1 MANQISPE
9 AISDILAAIGSHP
22 DGASLQ
28 DVAKALKT
36 EVPLRTLQYRL
47 RLLVTDGRI
56 TKVADGRWTR
66 YQLPRVGVTGDEP
79 DLGSDV
85 RYIAISKES
94 DTHRAYDRSASRY
107 RAVRQSL
114 GEPNPVRLRY
124 RTELRSLI
132 ADIIRA
138 RLSRKEAAGQIASF
152 AEAEIEA
159 NDRDAFIEISETEL
173 SGLHAGNFARYQVR
187 PSEFEAWQQVWNDR

>member
-85 RYIAISKES
+85 RYIAISKNPSRQEHPS
-94 DTHRAYDRSASRY
+94 VMSAVSSTIIGPTRPIFSVPTTANAWLPLANRISRPPP
-107 RAVRQSL
+107 APM
-114 GEPNPVRLRY
+114 PN
-124 RTELRSLI
+124 TS
-132 ADIIRA
+132 
-138 RLSRKEAAGQIASF
+138 STGC
-152 AEAEIEA
+152 
-159 NDRDAFIEISETEL
+159 
-173 SGLHAGNFARYQVR
+173 
-187 PSEFEAWQQVWNDR
+187 